1 MYVAP
6 PASCVDGG
14 ALFALHV
21 TASKDQSV
29 LSVLATDCIC
39 AAVLNGRASFSKQWL
54 APKNHG
60 SWVAAEVSFTSV
72 PVQRKSEVPSLKIIC
87 ATALRALRKGVE
99 G

>member
-6 PASCVDGG
+6 PVSWLDWATVPE
-14 ALFALHV
+14 LHV
-21 TASKDQSV
+21 AASKNQSV
-29 LSVLATDCIC
+29 LSVLATACIC
-39 AAVLNGRASFSKQWL
+39 DAVLNGSLSFSKQWL

-72 PVQRKSEVPSLKIIC
+72 PVQRKSELPSLKIIC
-87 ATALRALRKGVE
+87 ATALRALRKGVD